1 MLHTLSSNIAVFLLS
16 KNCFEKENLN
26 IYVYGTE
33 LVISSFVGAILIFC
47 LSVMTDSLL
56 TGLLF
61 YIVFNT
67 LRSYTGGLHC
77 QTYLKCNITF
87 VCVFLI
93 CLSAE
98 SLANRF
104 ALSIMIVV
112 TFVLIIGLAPVE
124 NPNKPIEEKDKLKFR
139 LISLLIYFLHI
150 IAYFVLKHLLKIDAD
165 IIIITDFISS
175 ILMIIGIIKN
185 RRCNYEND

>member
-1 MLHTLSSNIAVFLLS
+1 MLHTLSRNIADFLLS
-16 KNCFEKENLN
+16 KNCFEKDNLN

-33 LVISSFVGAILIFC
+33 LVISSLIGAVLIFT
-47 LSVMTDSLL
+47 LSFITNNLL

-61 YIVFNT
+61 YISFNT

-77 QTYLKCNITF
+77 NTYLKCNITF
-87 VCVFLI
+87 VCVFFI
-93 CLSAE
+93 CLTAEYITNDYMLSAMTAVT
-98 SLANRF
+98 LM
-104 ALSIMIVV
+104 MILV
-112 TFVLIIGLAPVE
+112 LAPVE
-124 NPNKPIEEKDKLKFR
+124 NPNKPIEEKDKKKFK
-139 LISLLIYFLHI
+139 LISLLIYVLHI
-150 IAYFVLKHLLKIDAD
+150 TAYFVLKHLEIDAD

>member
-1 MLHTLSSNIAVFLLS
+1 MLHTLSSNIADFLLS
-16 KNCFEKENLN
+16 KNCFEKDNLN

-33 LVISSFVGAILIFC
+33 LVISSLIGAILIFT
-47 LSVMTDSLL
+47 LSLITNSLL
-56 TGLLF
+56 LGLLF
-61 YIVFNT
+61 YISFNT

-77 QTYLKCNITF
+77 KTYLKCNITF

-93 CLSAE
+93 CLTAEHFVNSFILSAMT
-98 SLANRF
+98 A
-104 ALSIMIVV
+104 V
-112 TFVLIIGLAPVE
+112 TLVMIIGLSPVE
-124 NPNKPIEEKDKLKFR
+124 NPNKPIEDKDKTKFK

-150 IAYFVLKHLLKIDAD
+150 SAYFVLKYLFETDAD

-175 ILMIIGIIKN
+175 ILMIIGIINN

>member
-1 MLHTLSSNIAVFLLS
+1 MLHTLSSNIADFLLS
-16 KNCFEKENLN
+16 KNCFEKDNLN

-33 LVISSFVGAILIFC
+33 LVISSFIGAILIFAFS
-47 LSVMTDSLL
+47 LITNSLL
-56 TGLLF
+56 AGLMF
-61 YIVFNT
+61 YISFNT

-77 QTYLKCNITF
+77 KTYLKCNITF

-93 CLSAE
+93 CLTAQNIANSFLLSAMT
-98 SLANRF
+98 A
-104 ALSIMIVV
+104 V
-112 TFVLIIGLAPVE
+112 TFVMIIGLAPVE
-124 NPNKPIEEKDKLKFR
+124 NPNKPIEDKDKKKFK

-150 IAYFVLKHLLKIDAD
+150 SAYFISKHLFKIDAD

-175 ILMIIGIIKN
+175 ILMIIGIAKN